1 MKFAVFSLI
10 LVGLLPSARAD
21 LTLVQ
26 KVDGPGP
33 DSQMTMKIKNDK
45 ARVDVNPQMTTIIDG
60 KTGEMVNLMHDQ
72 KGVLRMSG
80 DKMKAAIEMARQFSG
95 KGEKK
100 ETSQKPKLVATGKKE
115 IVGGFETEQY
125 TFETPDFKATYW
137 IAPKYP
143 NGAAILKQLQSVNPG
158 IWKTSNS
165 SMPDYKEFPG
175 LPIKTL
181 VSVAGREITTTLV
194 SVNQDPV
201 SDAEFT
207 VPNDYKEVNLSDL
220 TSRPQQNT
228 TPSPAP

>member
-220 TSRPQQNT
+220 TGRPQQSA